1 MDNIAIDSSLL
12 PFTPAPDML
21 EFISRLLS
29 FSPISSIRILQTK
42 LTFDVKYF
50 EIWIFFHK
58 WQWALLCCSS
68 SNIVENIIGE
78 PLFSRKLLL
87 LKPALRITPKRIPR
101 NPPESHQRTFIKN
114 TKKSKKTNYKEI
126 DCYWREEK
134 SKVQQVQQVLA
145 LANWEREKFDFVI
158 LSFASGHIKV

>member
-1 MDNIAIDSSLL
+1 MD
-12 PFTPAPDML
+12 
-21 EFISRLLS
+21 LLS
-29 FSPISSIRILQTK
+29 CGNG
-42 LTFDVKYF
+42 
-50 EIWIFFHK
+50 
-58 WQWALLCCSS
+58 ALLCCSS
-68 SNIVENIIGE
+68 SNILENIIGE

-101 NPPESHQRTFIKN
+101 NPPESLTKEHLSKSRNILKKKVKKIK
-114 TKKSKKTNYKEI
+114 KEN
-126 DCYWREEK
+126 DCYWREDK